1 MAEEKLRITITADN
15 KDALAKFN
23 QTIAGLDGIS
33 SASGKA
39 GGATAKLGTNFTG
52 LSRVIQDLPYG
63 FNAISNNLT
72 QLLPAAG
79 AAGLAFSGIVT
90 ALTLAQIGFGAWT
103 RGIGGASQATQEAAK
118 ANEEYIGGLA
128 KEITQLQ
135 LLFRAATN
143 ANVPMEARL
152 DAVKKMRDEYGEYLK
167 NFTDEEIMAGKAGD
181 AYRGLATAISMAA
194 KARAASSMIEKAYLE
209 KITLEQEIANKEKQ
223 KNIDLS
229 NVKGAGVLIGQ
240 GGSGLGTGQGK
251 VLSIEE
257 RKLIINNKF
266 NDSVA
271 NTRVKIFEL
280 DQQIN
285 SLGETYEKSLMKPM
299 KAMKELKDKPAADSP
314 KIDGNFEN
322 YMNNMKALLPIL
334 DRFNASDAFQTLFL
348 GKAKPIPLAPQ
359 RNTGTQDLQNLQLQ
373 VTANNTLNNALAIR
387 NSEQMQYEEQL
398 RESKAAALTNTLMNS
413 VTGLFTAMQ
422 NGASLGEAFG
432 NMFKQ
437 VAIDIAKAA
446 VQAAIF
452 QGILMAFGGGGGLSF
467 GQGFLGGFKKLLGF
481 SQGGTVSGPQS
492 GYPVMLHGTEHIVRP
507 DQMKQIIASASQMGG
522 TGASKVIVEGR
533 IQGQDIWLSQ
543 QRTNTFRGLT
553 N

>member
-79 AAGLAFSGIVT
+79 AAGLAFSGIVA

>member
-79 AAGLAFSGIVT
+79 AAGLAFSGIVA

-387 NSEQMQYEEQL
+387 NSEQMQYEQQL
-398 RESKAAALTNTLMNS
+398 RESQAAALTNTLMNS

-437 VAIDIAKAA
+437 IAIDIAKAA

-452 QGILMAFGGGGGLSF
+452 QGIMMALNPKEAGKFGV
-467 GQGFLGGFKKLLGF
+467 GFLSGFKKLLGF
-481 SQGGTVSGPQS
+481 SEGGTVSGPQS

>member
-1 MAEEKLRITITADN
+1 MAVETLKIVLTADN
-15 KDALAKFN
+15 KQALLAMRE
-23 QTIAGLDGIS
+23 TVTSLDGVS
-33 SASGKA
+33 VAGGKA
-39 GGATAKLGTNFTG
+39 GGATKKLGSDFTG
-52 LSRVIQDLPYG
+52 MSRVLQDLPYG
-63 FNAISNNLT
+63 FNAIANNLT
-72 QLLPAAG
+72 NILPAAG
-79 AAGLAFSGIVT
+79 ALGLGISALVAGLQF
-90 ALTLAQIGFGAWT
+90 AQNGTGAWT
-103 RGIGGASQATQEAAK
+103 RGLEGLFGTMTLADKVNQGYVKTLS
-118 ANEEYIGGLA
+118 EEKVALDTLFKSAQDSNNQMNVRLNAIN
-128 KEITQLQ
+128 QL
-135 LLFRAATN
+135 R
-143 ANVPMEARL
+143 E
-152 DAVKKMRDEYGEYLK
+152 KYGEYLK
-167 NFTDEEIMAGKAGD
+167 GYSDEDILVGKATKAHELLLESLRKESIAKAAMALAAPIEQKRLELEIELINQRTKAIEDFKKAEGKSTAMGGVGGTGAYSTKAQEQQIVLNTFAQKRLALQKQIAEELKKINQLEEI
-181 AYRGLATAISMAA
+181 AA
-194 KARAASSMIEKAYLE
+194 KNATISTKEPPPPPGEK
-209 KITLEQEIANKEKQ
+209 
-223 KNIDLS
+223 
-229 NVKGAGVLIGQ
+229 VG
-240 GGSGLGTGQGK
+240 
-251 VLSIEE
+251 
-257 RKLIINNKF
+257 
-266 NDSVA
+266 
-271 NTRVKIFEL
+271 
-280 DQQIN
+280 
-285 SLGETYEKSLMKPM
+285 
-299 KAMKELKDKPAADSP
+299 
-314 KIDGNFEN
+314 KIDGKFEN

-359 RNTGTQDLQNLQLQ
+359 LNTVTKDLQNLQLQ
-373 VTANNTLNNALAIR
+373 STANNTLNNVLAER
-387 NSEQMQYEEQL
+387 NSIQLDYEAQL

-422 NGASLGEAFG
+422 NGAGLGEALG

-522 TGASKVIVEGR
+522 SGASKVIVEGR